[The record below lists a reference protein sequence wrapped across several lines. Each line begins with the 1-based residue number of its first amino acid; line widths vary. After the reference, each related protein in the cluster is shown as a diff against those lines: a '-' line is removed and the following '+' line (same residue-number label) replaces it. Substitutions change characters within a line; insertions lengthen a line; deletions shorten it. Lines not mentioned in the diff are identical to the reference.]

1 MSQETLT
8 FPGVNQQR
16 KGWRA
21 EQMEDAG
28 CAKAQSPAGAWQIP
42 ETENRRP
49 RLGCGL
55 ERQHQE
61 DAQAAGKSLGR
72 GGLRELTTS

>member
-16 KGWRA
+16 KDWRA
-21 EQMEDAG
+21 GQMEDAG

-42 ETENRRP
+42 ETENRWP
-49 RLGCGL
+49 RLGIGRQEPGQGWPQRAHDKL
-55 ERQHQE
+55 GSPERNY
-61 DAQAAGKSLGR
+61 
-72 GGLRELTTS
+72 